1 MHHQIMG
8 YMVELVSQYI
18 LQLISSSISYSTI
31 YDIQDNYAFESNENV
46 AVYWTNSDNTT
57 KFVQCTFIEMEGVK
71 MNNSYSYEAY
81 DCVS

>member
-31 YDIQDNYAFESNENV
+31 YDIQDNYAFESDENV
-46 AVYWTNSDNTT
+46 ALRDTLG
-57 KFVQCTFIEMEGVK
+57 GVLLC
-71 MNNSYSYEAY
+71 ST
-81 DCVS
+81 